1 MEGIIVALLIV
12 DTIPAYLIAKDA
24 DKRDMSIVG
33 WFSITLIF
41 SFIGMILY
49 FIVRKPL
56 AENHYIK
63 YDSDYKKCPECAE
76 HIKAEAKVCRFC
88 GYRYSQ
94 EENSLTEGL
103 PIIKELVFPM
113 QVKIIEDDSPIYSEA
128 YNKSEIIK
136 KIQKGESILAISQH
150 GEFNE
155 WLKVEIQNGSGYIL
169 KYDTDL

>member
-1 MEGIIVALLIV
+1 
-12 DTIPAYLIAKDA
+12 
-24 DKRDMSIVG
+24 
-33 WFSITLIF
+33 
-41 SFIGMILY
+41 
-49 FIVRKPL
+49 L

-88 GYRYSQ
+88 GYRYSP
-94 EENSLTEGL
+94 EENSLTEEV
-103 PIIKELVFPM
+103 PIFKEVVFPL
-113 QVKIIEDDSPIYSEA
+113 QVKIIEDDAPIYSEA

-136 KIQKGESILAISQH
+136 RIQKGESILAISQH

-155 WLKVEIQNGSGYIL
+155 WLKVEIQNGSGYLL

>member
-1 MEGIIVALLIV
+1 MEGIIGVLFLVNI
-12 DTIPAYLIAKDA
+12 IPAFLIAKDA
-24 DKRDMSIVG
+24 DKRDMSNVG
-33 WFSITLIF
+33 WFFIILIF

-63 YDSDYKKCPECAE
+63 YASDYKKCPECAE

-88 GYRYSQ
+88 GYRYCT
-94 EENSLTEGL
+94 EENSLSEEI
-103 PIIKELVFPM
+103 PIIKKIVFPF
-113 QVKIIEDDSPIYSEA
+113 QVKIIEDDVPIYTEA
-128 YNKSEIIK
+128 DNKSEIIK
-136 KIQKGESILAISQH
+136 RIQKGGSILVTSQH

-155 WLKVEIQNGSGYIL
+155 WLKVEMQNGSGYLL